1 MRAEHSLLVNLKR
14 FVDASNNKEV
24 MTISGSGKTCPL
36 PHCTTSK
43 LRLQTMKFSAIVL
56 ALAFGAASAFVAP
69 ARSSVRPD
77 DLLSSCQLDP
87 PPPGRAS
94 VPWSRPCPQC
104 PSMACRSL
112 CRRLAAA
119 PPTSPP
125 PDSHS
130 HANFCLALSS
140 SFSASSIRRSLFP
153 GQDRG
158 AQLAERLGAER
169 GGVRMGP
176 PRRPRPC
183 GQLRPRRIR
192 HRLHSR

>member
-1 MRAEHSLLVNLKR
+1 MRAERSLLVNLKR

-87 PPPGRAS
+87 PPRAARPCRGAGRA
-94 VPWSRPCPQC
+94 RN
-104 PSMACRSL
+104 
-112 CRRLAAA
+112 A
-119 PPTSPP
+119 PPWPVGHSVADLPP
-125 PDSHS
+125 PCLDLPSA
-130 HANFCLALSS
+130 ANNSS
-140 SFSASSIRRSLFP
+140 ESKISCCH
-153 GQDRG
+153 
-158 AQLAERLGAER
+158 QLA
-169 GGVRMGP
+169 
-176 PRRPRPC
+176 
-183 GQLRPRRIR
+183 
-192 HRLHSR
+192 